1 MAKKEVG
8 RPSKYSVSYCD
19 EVIAHMSEGYSLESF
34 AGVIGVAAS
43 TVWKW
48 NKEIDEFSEAVNIG
62 KAKAALIWEKR
73 LAILATTNEGNATAT
88 IFALKNRFP
97 DQWRDKQ
104 EHELTGANGG
114 PIAIERRIVDIAD

>member
-1 MAKKEVG
+1 ME
-8 RPSKYSVSYCD
+8 D
-19 EVIAHMSEGYSLESF
+19 GYSLESF

-48 NKEIDEFSEAVNIG
+48 NAEIPEFSEAVNIG
-62 KAKAALIWEKR
+62 RAKAAFVWERR
-73 LAILATTNEGNATAT
+73 LAHLAVTNEGNAAAT

-104 EHELTGANGG
+104 EHEVSGHGGG
-114 PIAIERRIVDIAD
+114 PLVVERRIVEKAYDVGTE

>member
-1 MAKKEVG
+1 
-8 RPSKYSVSYCD
+8 
-19 EVIAHMSEGYSLESF
+19 MSEGYSLESF